1 MNEWLQKTLTKLKE
15 LWAKW
20 SVVQK
25 VILFGIIAAVVVAIV
40 ATAKLSST
48 PSTVRLFS
56 SPVTDPQ
63 ALSQI
68 LDRVDQE
75 NVKVYTTQEGYI
87 SRKSFQ
93 ERLQKFFWYMI

>member
-40 ATAKLSST
+40 ATYG
-48 PSTVRLFS
+48 
-56 SPVTDPQ
+56 
-63 ALSQI
+63 I
-68 LDRVDQE
+68 LRSCILHQY
-75 NVKVYTTQEGYI
+75 KGCKQKAGY
-87 SRKSFQ
+87 R
-93 ERLQKFFWYMI
+93 